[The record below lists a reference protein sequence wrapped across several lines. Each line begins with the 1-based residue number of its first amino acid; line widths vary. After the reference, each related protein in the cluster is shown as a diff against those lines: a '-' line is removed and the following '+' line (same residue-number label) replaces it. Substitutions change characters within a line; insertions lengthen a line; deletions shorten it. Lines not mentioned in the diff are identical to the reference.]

1 MMRTAVAAAV
11 AFLLISFVLSRL
23 LYAALPPSDGATF
36 SVGVYLLT
44 NVVLFVDLFDFLV
57 RIRRHRI
64 QSPARDR
71 SRCSPT
77 STPIVV
83 GRFNP
88 YQRKLHL
95 RPYAIA
101 ISVHQLGDAIDDFVA
116 AMAPHRGR
124 LYVIDDASNDGTAA
138 RLEAAG
144 IQVIRSTRN
153 RHKPGAIRELLRYL
167 PADVETILI
176 MDPDSRVLE
185 LAGGDISTLESVIF
199 EFQRSGHAA
208 LCPRITVARR
218 NWFTL
223 LQRLEY
229 ALSFGIGRKS
239 LGDFSITS
247 GIALHRRD
255 ALVRVLA
262 EHSLSVY
269 AEDLENTL
277 HLIGRDERIYYD
289 ERLVVETEGK
299 TDIASW
305 FSQRVGWSFGLA
317 KVYALN
323 ERKVWRAASSD
334 PMHFYQYLVYLGIF
348 SLVLH
353 PLKLLSLFPLVGSA
367 LNGID
372 SLLGIG
378 IVPDNPLTNPWYFPL
393 VYAKYTL
400 LIAGV
405 LPFAVPRNE
414 RLEHAPAVPLYLL
427 YALGHL
433 VPATVGFLNWIS
445 LRVAGRRIYRDH
457 FADDAHVHG

>member
-1 MMRTAVAAAV
+1 MRIAVAATV
-11 AFLLISFVLSRL
+11 ALLLLSFVLSRV

-36 SVGVYLLT
+36 SLGVYLLT
-44 NVVLFVDLFDFLV
+44 NVIVFVDLFDFLL
-57 RIRRHRI
+57 RIRRQHI
-64 QSPARDR
+64 QSPPRGRARH
-71 SRCSPT
+71 SPT

-88 YQRKLHL
+88 YQRRLHL

-101 ISVHQLGDAIDDFVA
+101 ISVHDLGSSTDELVD
-116 AMAPHRGR
+116 AMAPHRAR
-124 LYVIDDASNDGTAA
+124 LFVIDDASDDGTAN

-144 IQVIRSTRN
+144 LQVIRSTRN

-167 PADVETILI
+167 PAEVETILI

-185 LAGGDISTLESVIF
+185 LARGDISTLESVIF
-199 EFQRSGHAA
+199 EFQRSRHAA
-208 LCPRITVARR
+208 LCPRITVAPR
-218 NWFTL
+218 NWL
-223 LQRLEY
+223 ARLQRLEY
-229 ALSFGIGRKS
+229 ALSFGVGRKS

-247 GIALHRRD
+247 GIALYRRD
-255 ALVRVLA
+255 TLERVLA

-299 TDIASW
+299 TDLASW

-323 ERKVWRAASSD
+323 ERKVWRAASGD
-334 PMHFYQYLVYLGIF
+334 PMHFYQYLVYLGVF

-353 PLKLLSLFPLVGSA
+353 PLKVLSLIPLFSSA
-367 LNGID
+367 LNGVD
-372 SLLGIG
+372 VLLGTAIF
-378 IVPDNPLTNPWYFPL
+378 PDGALSNPWYFPF

-405 LPFAVPRNE
+405 VPFALPRGE
-414 RLEHAPAVPLYLL
+414 RLEHAPVVPFYLF
-427 YALGHL
+427 YALAHL
-433 VPATVGFLNWIS
+433 APATIGFLNWIS